1 MAARSWWVTAL
12 VALTAGCSAALTPLT
27 PDQTTGLKEAQRIA
41 DQVTKAYGVP
51 GVRVYATSG
60 LSPGAGAAYSYRQ
73 DWIFIYPGL
82 LTGNAL
88 MYVISH
94 ELGHATLGHRPVDLP
109 TEKLRAVIAD
119 KERAANHRGVEI
131 LVRFLGLTEREA
143 LEGYAAYLIEA
154 NRNRNGRNVLIPFG
168 HPLPCVQLR
177 DLWTSFGQT
186 APACEAWTDPPKITE
201 CPYDDW
207 MSTGCKAGE
216 PLK

>member
-1 MAARSWWVTAL
+1 MAARSWWMTAL

-27 PDQTTGLKEAQRIA
+27 PEQTTGLKEAQRIA
-41 DQVTKAYGVP
+41 DQVTKAYP
-51 GVRVYATSG
+51 R
-60 LSPGAGAAYSYRQ
+60 
-73 DWIFIYPGL
+73 L

-88 MYVISH
+88 M
-94 ELGHATLGHRPVDLP
+94 
-109 TEKLRAVIAD
+109 KLRAVIAD

-216 PLK
+216 PLE

>member
-12 VALTAGCSAALTPLT
+12 IALTAGCSAALTPLT
-27 PDQTTGLKEAQRIA
+27 SEQTTGLKEAQRIA
-41 DQVTKAYGVP
+41 DRVTKAYGVP

-73 DWIFIYPGL
+73 DWIFIHPRL
-82 LTGNAL
+82 LTGNGF

-94 ELGHATLGHRPVDLP
+94 ELGHVTLGHRPVDLP

-143 LEGYAAYLIEA
+143 LERYATYLIAA
-154 NRNRNGRNVLIPFG
+154 NRSRNGRNVLIPFG

-177 DLWTSFGQT
+177 DLWASFGQT
-186 APACEAWTDPPKITE
+186 APACELQAAP
-201 CPYDDW
+201 DD
-207 MSTGCKAGE
+207 SAAVT
-216 PLK
+216 PDDRLR